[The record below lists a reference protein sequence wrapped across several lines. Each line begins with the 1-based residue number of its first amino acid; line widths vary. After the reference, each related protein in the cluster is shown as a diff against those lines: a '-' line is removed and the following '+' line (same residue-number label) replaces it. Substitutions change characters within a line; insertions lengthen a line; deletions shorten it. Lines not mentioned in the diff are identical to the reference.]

1 MATDA
6 LRGANRTKAYI
17 DAEVE
22 KILADTARIDAE
34 EDTQFGPDNRG
45 DERPAALRSREERR
59 KRFAQA
65 KARLDAEEATA
76 QAEYE
81 ALLARRAATEAEL
94 GRKLR
99 GRRPVPPKDPAQ
111 KRANTSDL
119 ESRLMKTR
127 GSYLQGYNAQAV
139 VNEDQVIVAATAT
152 DQPADV
158 TLLHPM
164 VAEAQANLV
173 EIGETDEIE
182 VMLADAG
189 YWSDKNMQ
197 VADPDGPELLVAT
210 NKDWRQRRAMRDQ
223 PARTGPAPDG
233 ASFREQMDHK
243 LFTER
248 GR

>member
-1 MATDA
+1 
-6 LRGANRTKAYI
+6 
-17 DAEVE
+17 
-22 KILADTARIDAE
+22 
-34 EDTQFGPDNRG
+34 
-45 DERPAALRSREERR
+45 
-59 KRFAQA
+59 
-65 KARLDAEEATA
+65 
-76 QAEYE
+76 
-81 ALLARRAATEAEL
+81 
-94 GRKLR
+94 
-99 GRRPVPPKDPAQ
+99 
-111 KRANTSDL
+111 
-119 ESRLMKTR
+119 MKTR

-182 VMLADAG
+182 VVLADAG

-197 VADPDGPELLVAT
+197 AADPDGPELLVAT

-233 ASFREQMDHK
+233 AGFREQMDHK

-248 GR
+248 GRELYKKRQVIVEPVFGQIKEVRNTGGSPDGERRPPMPSGSSSAAPTTS